1 MELLT
6 EYILSL
12 KNLHLSSFALIA
24 LKLLNGCGS
33 RRLILIIDQVQQLH
47 LLITILTFCS
57 GDETFQ
63 WRARLGT
70 SVSGSGGS
78 LQTLKSIVPHPEFD
92 RYKNDVA
99 VIILN
104 NVVTLTTKI
113 GLARLAGASYILPA
127 GSTITALGYGS
138 EVVSFILPSSV
149 FMYPIFFF
157 NNFSSFYKINVIK
170 VWYHF
175 YSPIHLI
182 PLQEGVEESAE
193 LKKVD
198 VSIVDQQTCFAIY
211 DAVQEEFPYWPTID
225 AGMVCTGV
233 SADGGSAC
241 YGDNGAPVVTDGDVL
256 YAMSSWGKNC
266 ADEEHPIVNTL
277 VPRYT
282 DWIISVAEGSA

>member
-1 MELLT
+1 MRSLIVLALFGVALAAPKASQRVVGGETTTIEENRFVADMEYSNRGVYF
-6 EYILSL
+6 EPSCGA
-12 KNLHLSSFALIA
+12 ALVS
-24 LKLLNGCGS
+24 NNV
-33 RRLILIIDQVQQLH
+33 LISV
-47 LLITILTFCS
+47 FSCYN

-78 LQTLKSIVPHPEFD
+78 VQTLKSIVPHPEFD

-138 EVVSFILPSSV
+138 EV
-149 FMYPIFFF
+149 
-157 NNFSSFYKINVIK
+157 
-170 VWYHF
+170 
-175 YSPIHLI
+175 
-182 PLQEGVEESAE
+182 EGVEESAE

-198 VSIVDQQTCFAIY
+198 VNIVDQQTCFAIY

-282 DWIISVAEGSA
+282 EWIISVAEGSA